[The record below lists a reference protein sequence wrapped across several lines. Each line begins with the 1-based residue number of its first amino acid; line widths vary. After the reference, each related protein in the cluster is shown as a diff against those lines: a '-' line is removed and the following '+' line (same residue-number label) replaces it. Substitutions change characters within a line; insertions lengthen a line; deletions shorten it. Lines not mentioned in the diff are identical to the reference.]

1 MRTIGVTGGV
11 GSGKSELLEYIQKNY
26 RCRIIR
32 ADETAHELER
42 PGEVCYSPLVS
53 LLGSGILGSDGM
65 IDPHL
70 MAEEIFSDAGLL
82 EKVNA
87 IVHPAVKEYLLSAV
101 KEAKT
106 DDNGNDRYDFLFI
119 EAALLIEEH
128 YDLILDELWY
138 IYADHEIR
146 RARLKKS
153 RNYSDR
159 KIDDIFSRQLSEEVF
174 REKCRVVIDNSGTL
188 EDAYRQIDHELGEY
202 LCQKK

>member
-42 PGEVCYSPLVS
+42 PGEVCYSTLVS